1 MTDTTARPAFDR
13 RKILYAMGGAGLAT
27 LIPGAPGALAQTA
40 PAPAVAA
47 EPPAWEVEL
56 RKVIGDAKPTEGKLV
71 LELPEIAE
79 NGNMVPF
86 TVSVDSPMTDKE
98 FVKAIHLFST
108 GNPQP
113 MVGSFY
119 FSPLSGKA
127 FVASRM
133 RLAQTQD
140 VISVA
145 ELADGQFAMVRRN
158 VKVTIGGC
166 GG

>member
-1 MTDTTARPAFDR
+1 MTDTNARPALDR
-13 RKILYAMGGAGLAT
+13 RKILCAMAGTGLAT
-27 LIPGAPGALAQTA
+27 LLPGASSALAQTPP
-40 PAPAVAA
+40 PAP
-47 EPPAWEVEL
+47 EPAAWELEL
-56 RKVIGDAKPTEGKLV
+56 KKVIGDAKPTEGKLV
-71 LELPEIAE
+71 LDLPEIAE
-79 NGNMVPF
+79 NGNMVPL

-113 MVGSFY
+113 MVATFY

-145 ELADGQFAMVRRN
+145 EFADGQFAMVRRN